1 MDKVQEKVV
10 GQDLRDQGI
19 EEKGNILIQPNIL

>member
-19 EEKGNILIQPNIL
+19 KEKGNILIQPNIL